1 MSIAGVGSFS
11 SAGLSQMLSSLLSKL
26 GATSAS
32 STSTTSD
39 DTASSSAGSAS
50 GSDTSLTGP
59 NKPSLSSMILGTLI
73 GMQQQQSGGDMS
85 QTGSSSDAVQSL
97 FTAMD
102 SDGDGTVSQ
111 TELEG
116 YIEQQGGTQSEADSL
131 YTALDSSGSS
141 NNGISESTLAGDVPQ
156 GPPPGGPPPGGMG
169 GPPPGGMH
177 GGSASDVASTLLK
190 SMDSSGDGS
199 VSQSEFE
206 SFVTSNG
213 GTTAQ
218 ADQDFTALDGS
229 GSGSLGVSDFE
240 SAIEKQQNGNDSTS
254 SSDGSA
260 APSLLAFLDKLAGN
274 SAAGSTLS
282 LSA

>member
-32 STSTTSD
+32 STSTSSD

-73 GMQQQQSGGDMS
+73 GMQQQQSGGDVS

-116 YIEQQGGTQSEADSL
+116 YIEQQGGTQSEANSL
-131 YTALDSSGSS
+131 YTALGSSGSS
-141 NNGISESTLAGDVPQ
+141 NGISESTLAGDAPQ

-169 GPPPGGMH
+169 GPPHGGMH
-177 GGSASDVASTLLK
+177 GGGSASDVASTLLK

-218 ADQDFTALDGS
+218 ADQDFTALDSS
-229 GSGSLGVSDFE
+229 GSGSLDVSDFE